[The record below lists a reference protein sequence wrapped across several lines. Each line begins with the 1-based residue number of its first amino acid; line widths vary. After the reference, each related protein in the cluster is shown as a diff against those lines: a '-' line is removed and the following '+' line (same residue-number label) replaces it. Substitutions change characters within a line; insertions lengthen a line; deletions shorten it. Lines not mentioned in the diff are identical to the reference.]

1 MRAVTVVAPT
11 LDAARA
17 ERLVRSLAAQTHPH
31 AAILIDNGSSE
42 RDAVERLRSL
52 HPNLEPV
59 RLPDNA
65 GYSRGATRGARR
77 ADGEVLVFV
86 NDDCQLEPGF
96 LAALDAA
103 LDPGRGVTM
112 AAGVL
117 RDAHRPS
124 LIETAGIQIDRTLL
138 AFDYLNGEPMSA
150 LGDAPPPFGAS
161 GAAAAILKEAFWE
174 VGGFD
179 EALFAYLEDV
189 DLALRLR
196 LAGATCAL
204 ARDAI
209 GTHEHSATL
218 GAGSA
223 RKDYLMGFGRGYL
236 LRKWSGITPRRAP
249 GIAIRDGVIC
259 LGQAVLDRNVAG
271 IRGRVRGFRAASP
284 EYDYPAAVLGAGGGD
299 SLGRTLLRRA
309 RRRARIRRP

>member
-1 MRAVTVVAPT
+1 VRAVTVVAPT
-11 LDAARA
+11 LAAARA
-17 ERLVRSLAAQTHPH
+17 ERLVRSLAAQTLPH
-31 AAILIDNGSSE
+31 AAILIDNASTDPS
-42 RDAVERLRSL
+42 AVDRLRAL
-52 HPNLEPV
+52 HPNLELV
-59 RLPDNA
+59 RLPRNA
-65 GYSRGATRGARR
+65 GYSRAANLGARR

-86 NDDCQLEPGF
+86 NDDCELEPDF
-96 LAALDAA
+96 LAALEAA

-117 RDAHRPS
+117 RDARRPG

-138 AFDYLNGEPMSA
+138 AFDYLNGEPLSA
-150 LGDAPPPFGAS
+150 LSDAPPPFGAS
-161 GAAAAILKEAFWE
+161 GAAAAIMRDSFWD

-189 DLALRLR
+189 DLSLRLR

-218 GAGSA
+218 GSGSA

-271 IRGRVRGFRAASP
+271 IRGRIRGFRAARP
-284 EYDYPAAVLGAGGGD
+284 EYDYPAAALRAGGGD
-299 SLGRTLLRRA
+299 SLSRTLLRRA